1 MGLRPIRLSLVLA
14 WMLQCT
20 TVTETYTK
28 LAKVGDD
35 VTFTCEEG
43 CHSATW
49 TWTGD
54 GASARPVPLVKHG
67 RLIHPFSR
75 LVFNPDCSLV
85 VKNVLIA
92 DAGFFSCTFSK
103 PAAPGWKVNG
113 AQLYVFTDT
122 VIPEH
127 PVLTQKNQVVTES
140 AEKKGAMIDES
151 PTSPTAPS
159 TGHWWRLVLVLVG
172 LAALVVVVISVHIW
186 TKTEGFKLHR
196 DQSDRR
202 DEDAVVSY
210 ENVGGFPAAV
220 RFHRSAPPAA
230 EGRSF

>member
-113 AQLYVFTDT
+113 AQLYVFT
-122 VIPEH
+122 
-127 PVLTQKNQVVTES
+127 
-140 AEKKGAMIDES
+140 
-151 PTSPTAPS
+151 
-159 TGHWWRLVLVLVG
+159 GHWWRLVLVLVG